1 MRLEAKHSY
10 FKSVNRAV
18 HNNINKTKQ
27 LANRHQY
34 LQAYHLLM
42 PNYFNEI
49 ELGCIKNLDLT
60 YTSLFELLLNKTN
73 IDYYNWIIKRGIKY
87 CINDFIVTSYDN
99 NNFPIFSEIKGL
111 TYLDETVYFIVQ
123 EMETIQYLK
132 QFASFEIDI
141 KADSLCKIVKFNEL
155 RSCFPINSYDFKI
168 DNINK
173 QIITPKYLLGIFS

>member
-1 MRLEAKHSY
+1 MHLVELQEIWRIVLADEFGENLIDNLKLKIDIYLKTWSIFYPDVKLIPKQHFLTHYPTSTIKFRPPKAYWVMRLESKHSY
-10 FKSVNRAV
+10 FKSVNKAV

-87 CINDFIVTSYDN
+87 CINDFIV
-99 NNFPIFSEIKGL
+99 
-111 TYLDETVYFIVQ
+111 
-123 EMETIQYLK
+123 
-132 QFASFEIDI
+132 
-141 KADSLCKIVKFNEL
+141 
-155 RSCFPINSYDFKI
+155 DFYI
-168 DNINK
+168 
-173 QIITPKYLLGIFS
+173 